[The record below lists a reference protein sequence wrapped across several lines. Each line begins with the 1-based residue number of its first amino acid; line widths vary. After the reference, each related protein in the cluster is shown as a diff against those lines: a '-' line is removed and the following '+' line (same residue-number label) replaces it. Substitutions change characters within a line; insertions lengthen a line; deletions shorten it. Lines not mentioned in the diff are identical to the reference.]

1 MGSIYSPGVA
11 ARTQNLRPGELSA
24 AFVSRVTVH
33 ASESRGRLVWL
44 MSVPLSPSRPETV
57 IQHNP
62 WPHRNR
68 TVSGDCLA
76 RPSPGDR
83 GSESLEGISQE
94 PSGVSALWNVQG
106 LKSCRL
112 HSSCAL
118 NFARFPAHTLFLVQ
132 DPTPRLFVLSPPVGT
147 VPRSLFIFY
156 DLETSESTGEVFLS
170 ERPLF
175 TLRCEKVWMMPSP
188 KEGTG
193 SSVEGLGV
201 VANHEGG
208 VGARLAKGL
217 RGVNQRK

>member
-118 NFARFPAHTLFLVQ
+118 NLPGFPLIPFPWFRIPHRVCLSCLLQLVQ
-132 DPTPRLFVLSPPVGT
+132 FLGLS
-147 VPRSLFIFY
+147 
-156 DLETSESTGEVFLS
+156 LS
-170 ERPLF
+170 F
-175 TLRCEKVWMMPSP
+175 MTLR
-188 KEGTG
+188 
-193 SSVEGLGV
+193 
-201 VANHEGG
+201 
-208 VGARLAKGL
+208 L
-217 RGVNQRK
+217 RRVLVRCFFQNVPYLH